1 MKKIIVGITGA
12 SGSTL
17 AENLIKKLL
26 TLGHHVELVLTENG
40 LNVLEYEI
48 EKKFED
54 LLEEFKGISKEIT
67 HYSSSDMFSNIASGS
82 YKIDAVIIIPC
93 SMGTLGKIANGISD
107 NLLLRSADVAVKEK
121 TPLILIARETPLS
134 GIHLENML
142 KISRLGGV
150 IMPPVPSYY
159 NKPKSLKESDD
170 IFVGRILNFLN
181 IKNSNHRTWGT
192 ENER

>member
-26 TLGHHVELVLTENG
+26 SLGHHVELILTENG
-40 LNVLEYEI
+40 LSVVEYEL
-48 EKKFED
+48 EKKIED
-54 LLEEFKGISKEIT
+54 LIEEFKEISDEIT
-67 HYSSSDMFSNIASGS
+67 HYSNNDMFSNIASGS
-82 YKIDAVIIIPC
+82 YKVDAVIIIPC

-107 NLLLRSADVAVKEK
+107 NLLLRSVDVAVKEK

-170 IFVGRILNFLN
+170 IFVGRILSFLN
-181 IKNSNHRTWGT
+181 IKNSHHRTWGT

>member
-26 TLGHHVELVLTENG
+26 SLGHHVELVLTENG
-40 LNVLEYEI
+40 LSVLEYEL

-54 LLEEFKGISKEIT
+54 LIEEFKEISDEIT
-67 HYSSSDMFSNIASGS
+67 HYSNNDMFSNIASGS
-82 YKIDAVIIIPC
+82 YKVDAVIIIPC

-170 IFVGRILNFLN
+170 IFVGRILSFLN
-181 IKNSNHRTWGT
+181 IKNSHHRTWGT

>member
-26 TLGHHVELVLTENG
+26 TLGHHVELVITENG

-54 LLEEFKGISKEIT
+54 LLEEFKRISKEIT
-67 HYSSSDMFSNIASGS
+67 HYSNSDMFSNIASGS
-82 YKIDAVIIIPC
+82 YNVDALIIIPC

-121 TPLILIARETPLS
+121 TPLILVARETPLS
-134 GIHLENML
+134 AIHLENML

-150 IMPPVPSYY
+150 VMPPVPSYY
-159 NKPKSLKESDD
+159 NKPESLQESDD
-170 IFVGRILNFLN
+170 IFIGRILNFLN
-181 IKNSNHRTWGT
+181 IKNSHHRTWGY